1 MHAHRQRVIHTLV
14 HTSTHTESDTHACT
28 YVRGQKY
35 RYISTIESAGS
46 DDDQGNMFSTFRM
59 RNGEEYT
66 VYNKDGKRY
75 YVDWETQVSILINL
89 YIFYYNI

>member
-1 MHAHRQRVIHTLV
+1 MYIIISSV
-14 HTSTHTESDTHACT
+14 ESA
-28 YVRGQKY
+28 
-35 RYISTIESAGS
+35 AGS

-75 YVDWETQVSILINL
+75 YVDWETQVSVYFIFQLQIYNFMYYSLLEFICNPYNL
-89 YIFYYNI
+89 